1 MDKYGR
7 REVEDGVEER
17 EKWEGIK
24 ADYITGEMKV
34 REIAQKWNVSESRIY
49 KKATSEGWKKLQEKI
64 RQKADEKYVARA
76 ARVRARE
83 LEVIST
89 AAGKMAALL
98 EKTVNE
104 LDEQPTDKRIKNL
117 KGLSA
122 VASAIYSNTETLMKL
137 YGIQTP
143 AQEAAQKIARQRL
156 ALDQRKQRLEESKMA
171 EDSKD
176 MDVNLNITVR
186 QKTEGANARAAES
199 TQAD

>member
-1 MDKYGR
+1 MDKYGKW
-7 REVEDGVEER
+7 EVEAGVDER
-17 EKWEGIK
+17 EMWDGIK

-34 REIAQKWNVSESRIY
+34 REIAQKWEVSESRIY
-49 KKATSEGWKKLQEKI
+49 KRATSEGWKKLQEKI

-89 AAGKMAALL
+89 AAGKMAQLL

-104 LDEQPTDKRIKNL
+104 LDEQPTDKRVKNL

-156 ALDQRKQRLEESKMA
+156 ELDRRKQRLEESKMA

-186 QKTEGANARAAES
+186 RKEEKKDGEPAAA
-199 TQAD
+199 QAD

>member
-1 MDKYGR
+1 M
-7 REVEDGVEER
+7 EER
-17 EKWEGIK
+17 TNWDGIK
-24 ADYITGEMKV
+24 ADYLSGEMKV
-34 REIAQKWNVSESRIY
+34 REIAQKWGVSESRIY

-89 AAGKMAALL
+89 AAGKMAQLL

-104 LDEQPTDKRIKNL
+104 LDEQPTDKRVRNL

-156 ALDQRKQRLEESKMA
+156 ALDQRKQRLEEA
-171 EDSKD
+171 RHQEDSKD
-176 MDVNLNITVR
+176 VDVNLNITVR
-186 QKTEGANARAAES
+186 GKTEEIDAESTEGAK
-199 TQAD
+199 AD

>member
-1 MDKYGR
+1 M
-7 REVEDGVEER
+7 EER
-17 EKWEGIK
+17 EMWDGIR

-34 REIAQKWNVSESRIY
+34 REIAQKWNVTESRIY

-89 AAGKMAALL
+89 AAGKMAQLL

-104 LDEQPTDKRIKNL
+104 LDEQPTDKRVKNL

-156 ALDQRKQRLEESKMA
+156 ALDQRKQRFEEGKVA
-171 EDSKD
+171 DETKD

-186 QKTEGANARAAES
+186 QKAEKPDDGDEAEA
-199 TQAD
+199 TKAD

>member
-1 MDKYGR
+1 M
-7 REVEDGVEER
+7 EER
-17 EKWEGIK
+17 TNWDGIK
-24 ADYITGEMKV
+24 ADYLSGEMKV
-34 REIAQKWNVSESRIY
+34 REIAQKWGVSESRIY

-89 AAGKMAALL
+89 AAGKMAQLL

-104 LDEQPTDKRIKNL
+104 LDEQPTDKRVKNL

-137 YGIQTP
+137 YGISDFAARKTMTAARQFSASFFRKAMDLVLETDRKMKTSYDDP
-143 AQEAAQKIARQRL
+143 HRLLEMLILQLAQEARHA
-156 ALDQRKQRLEESKMA
+156 
-171 EDSKD
+171 
-176 MDVNLNITVR
+176 
-186 QKTEGANARAAES
+186 
-199 TQAD
+199 